1 MAFLLLR
8 RGEQLKS
15 LLISKEGFCC
25 INKQHL
31 FGYLPY
37 SLIPLWPIILMQKV
51 HNFSAGPGILPQ
63 EVLQQ
68 ASEACLNFENL
79 NLSLL
84 EISHRSKNYEK
95 VMEEARSII
104 KELFEVGDEYEVLYL
119 GGGASL
125 QFAMVPYN
133 LLRESGFAAYVNTGT
148 WANKAIK
155 EARIIGNTK
164 VIASSE
170 DKNYT
175 YIPKGYEI
183 PSDADYLHI
192 TSNNTIYGTQLKQ
205 FPKSPIPVVCDMS
218 SDIFSR
224 RVDASQFALIYAGA
238 QKNMGPAG
246 STMVMVRKD
255 VLGKTGRKM
264 LSMLDYQVHIK
275 SGSMYNTPPVFPIY
289 VTLLTL
295 RWLKKNGGLA
305 WMEKVND
312 QKAKM
317 IYDEI
322 DRNSMFY
329 GTTAKEDRSN
339 MNVCFLLHQPELEPE
354 FDKFWKE
361 QNISGL
367 RGHRDVGG
375 YRASIYNA
383 LPAESVKV
391 LVDCMQAFEKKF
403 A

>member
-1 MAFLLLR
+1 MIATA
-8 RGEQLKS
+8 
-15 LLISKEGFCC
+15 
-25 INKQHL
+25 
-31 FGYLPY
+31 
-37 SLIPLWPIILMQKV
+37 KV
-51 HNFSAGPGILPQ
+51 HNFSAGPGILPA
-63 EVLQQ
+63 EVLKQ
-68 ASEACLNFENL
+68 AAEACINFDNM

-133 LLRESGFAAYVNTGT
+133 LMRESGSAAYVNTGV
-148 WANKAIK
+148 WASKAIK
-155 EARIIGNTK
+155 EAKIIGNTK

-170 DKNYT
+170 DKKFT

-183 PSDADYLHI
+183 PTDADYLHI
-192 TSNNTIYGTQLKQ
+192 TSNNTIYGTQMKS
-205 FPKSPIPVVCDMS
+205 FPKSPIPLVCDMS

-224 RVDASQFALIYAGA
+224 KVNAKDFSLIYAGA

-246 STMVMVRKD
+246 STMVMVKKD
-255 VLGKTGRKM
+255 ILGKTGRKM

-275 SGSMYNTPPVFPIY
+275 GGSMYTTPPVFPIY

-295 RWLKKNGGLA
+295 KWLKKNGGIA
-305 WMEKVND
+305 WIEKINQ
-312 QKAKM
+312 QKADLL
-317 IYDEI
+317 YNEI
-322 DRNSMFY
+322 DRNSMFV
-329 GTTAKEDRSN
+329 GTVAKEDRSH
-339 MNVCFLLHQPELEPE
+339 MNACFLLHKPELEPE
-354 FDKFWKE
+354 FDKFWKDAG
-361 QNISGL
+361 ISGL

-375 YRASIYNA
+375 YRASMYNA
-383 LPAESVKV
+383 LPLESVQA
-391 LVDCMQAFEKKF
+391 LVDAMKEFEKKF